1 MRNRPDF
8 IGVGAAKAGTT
19 SLHDVLN
26 QHPDIYLP
34 DFKEAHFFDF
44 DENYSRGEKW
54 YDKTVFGKYSGQK
67 VKGEITPSYIYFP
80 DVPKRILDTVG
91 PEVKLIFMFRHPVG
105 RAWSHF
111 QMHRLRGNEKLSFEE
126 AILVE
131 PERLKKDMLTASR
144 FSYMNRG
151 FYSQQVERYLNYF
164 PKENMHF
171 IIFEEFV
178 KDMAGHTEKL
188 LEFLGVENMELDY
201 SIRSNKQAEQK
212 SKAMAKLIHQP
223 SRIKKIL
230 RPLVPSKFAK
240 RARYSLNRMNE
251 GEVVRSELDPK
262 LKSQL
267 FKEYFEKDAEALSN
281 LIGRDLSCWMNQPS

>member
-44 DENYSRGEKW
+44 DENFRKGEKW

-67 VKGEITPSYIYFP
+67 IKGEITPSYIYFEN
-80 DVPKRILDTVG
+80 VPKRIFDTVG
-91 PEVKLIFMFRHPVG
+91 PDVKLIFMFRHPVG

-126 AILVE
+126 AIIAE
-131 PERLKKDMLTASR
+131 PDRLNQDMLTISR
-144 FSYMNRG
+144 FSYMDRG
-151 FYSQQVERYLNYF
+151 YYSKQVERYLQYF

-178 KDMAGHTEKL
+178 KDMAGHTAEL
-188 LEFLGVENMELDY
+188 LDFMGVDQLELDY

-212 SKAMAKLIHQP
+212 SKVMAK
-223 SRIKKIL
+223 
-230 RPLVPSKFAK
+230 
-240 RARYSLNRMNE
+240 MT
-251 GEVVRSELDPK
+251 VRSELDGQFK
-262 LKSQL
+262 KQL
-267 FKEYFEKDAEALSN
+267 FKEQFEEDAEKLSK
-281 LIGRDLSCWMNQPS
+281 LIGKDLSIWTR

>member
-44 DENYSRGEKW
+44 DDNFEKGEQW
-54 YDKTVFGKYSGQK
+54 YDKTVFGKYAGQK
-67 VKGEITPSYIYFP
+67 IKGEITPSYTYFP
-80 DVPKRILDTVG
+80 EVPKRILDTVG
-91 PEVKLIFMFRHPVG
+91 PDIKLIFMFRHPVR

-126 AILVE
+126 AVLAE
-131 PERLKKDMLTASR
+131 PERLKQDMLTVSR
-144 FSYMNRG
+144 FSYMDRG
-151 FYSQQVERYLNYF
+151 FYSQQVERYLQYF
-164 PKENMHF
+164 PKENMQF

-178 KDMAGHTEKL
+178 KDMAGHTAEL
-188 LEFLGVENMELDY
+188 LDFLGVPQMELDY

-212 SKAMAKLIHQP
+212 SKVMAKMIHQP
-223 SRIKKIL
+223 SKWKKLL
-230 RPLVPSKFAK
+230 RPLVPSKLAK
-240 RARYSLNRMNE
+240 KARYSLNRMNE
-251 GEVVRSELDPK
+251 GEAVRSELDPQ
-262 LKSQL
+262 LKKKL
-267 FKEYFEKDAEALSN
+267 FKEQFEGDAEKLSK
-281 LIGRDLSCWMNQPS
+281 LIGKDLSIWSK